1 MMSNEMSMST
11 TLKRRHGRLNLKDE
25 EDILE
30 ASNAALRN
38 LESCRSVPASV
49 ISPSV
54 INVANARQTSLPIG
68 HQTHL
73 SFRSL
78 THSESDDEEFGAER
92 ASMST
97 PSSEKA
103 RRSST
108 FGVASRSAQ
117 EERDDGSSSF
127 TRGQLRTPPPTE
139 MEDVATS
146 NIIHTLPNEL
156 LTLIFEAGSVLTF
169 PSLVEPKS
177 PFVPITVK
185 KVSSF
190 MNTVMH
196 VCHRWRQVAI
206 HTPAL
211 WTTLHISRSRKALD
225 NLPSVKDFRNPMPW
239 VTEHLMRSQC
249 LPLDISLD
257 CRHISIKSVFNQLI
271 PESHR
276 WRSLVITI
284 PSVQDLPNALSSLKK
299 IPAPS
304 LETLEITSLK
314 YHDSIAPNLTSF
326 FRGGLSPNLSHVR
339 LNRVSLSWLAFPLK
353 GLTTL
358 DLRFVIWP
366 TFPHLAEML
375 SGSPNLQNLI
385 LHIDNTA
392 AKLLDRRGRAAITI
406 PSLRSLE
413 IRLFSQGS
421 PTICPFLQ
429 IFSIPALESLT
440 LREVTSSDWC
450 RILVYFRVNCTSYP
464 VLRHLRLSCIRGLI
478 SVDSSA
484 VRAFPQLTHLSLN
497 GIYSSA
503 FCRLLIDEK
512 TDDGYRVPVWPNM
525 TSLSIRGDVDLN
537 VNLLERA
544 IIARRRMG
552 RTLTSVNL
560 DHRMPSDD

>member
-1 MMSNEMSMST
+1 MMSSEKSMST
-11 TLKRRHGRLNLKDE
+11 TMKRRNGRLNLKDE
-25 EDILE
+25 EDRLE
-30 ASNAALRN
+30 ASNTALRN
-38 LESCRSVPASV
+38 LESRRSVPASV

-54 INVANARQTSLPIG
+54 INVASAHQTSLPIG
-68 HQTHL
+68 HQTHH

-78 THSESDDEEFGAER
+78 AHSESDDEEFGAER

-97 PSSEKA
+97 PLSEKA

-108 FGVASRSAQ
+108 FGATSRSAQ
-117 EERDDGSSSF
+117 EERYDSNSSF
-127 TRGQLRTPPPTE
+127 TRGQPCMASPE

-146 NIIHTLPNEL
+146 NIIHTLPNKL
-156 LTLIFEAGSVLTF
+156 LTLIFEAGLVLTY

-190 MNTVMH
+190 MNMVMH

-299 IPAPS
+299 IPAPA

-358 DLRFVIWP
+358 DLRFIIWP

-375 SGSPNLQNLI
+375 SGSPNLQNLV

-392 AKLLDRRGRAAITI
+392 AKLLNRRGRAAISI

-413 IRLFSQGS
+413 IRLFSQGL

-450 RILVYFRVNCTSYP
+450 RIVVYFRVNCTSYP

-503 FCRLLIDEK
+503 LCRLLVDER
-512 TDDGYRVPVWPNM
+512 TDDGYHVPVWPNM
-525 TSLSIRGDVDLN
+525 MSLSIRGDVDLN
-537 VNLLERA
+537 VSLLERA

-552 RTLTSVNL
+552 RALTNVDL
-560 DHRMPSDD
+560 DHRMRSDHR